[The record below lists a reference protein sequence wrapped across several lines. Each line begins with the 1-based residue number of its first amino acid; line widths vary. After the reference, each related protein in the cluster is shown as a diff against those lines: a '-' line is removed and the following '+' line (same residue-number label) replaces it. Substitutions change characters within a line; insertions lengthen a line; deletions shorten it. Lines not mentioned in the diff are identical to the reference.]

1 MAESR
6 GVIRVERS
14 VYTPPRP
21 SNFHDHFVKKAR
33 RLNKTFAETWEIKTQ
48 EKCKC
53 KKKKKKS
60 LNFTSVRAV
69 LKTLNSVAA
78 CII

>member
-53 KKKKKKS
+53 KKKKKS

-78 CII
+78 GII